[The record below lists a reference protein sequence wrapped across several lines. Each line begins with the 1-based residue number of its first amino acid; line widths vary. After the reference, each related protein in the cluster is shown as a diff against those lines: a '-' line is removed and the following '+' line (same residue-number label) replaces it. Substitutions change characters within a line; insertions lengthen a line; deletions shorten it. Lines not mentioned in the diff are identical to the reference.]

1 MTTNKRPNIPFL
13 KRRKTAR
20 RRKVKLKKL
29 NEVKKPYPF
38 DFPLTPPLPH
48 QPTPH
53 GTPNCP
59 SKKYNARA
67 MTIRPLKATDYAPP
81 FLRLLLLLLL
91 LLDVLGVRIDPKKKE
106 NPNPNPT
113 PTLNSF
119 SLLCVVPL
127 FAYSFINHR
136 HSPYHLFSFFWFLF
150 FFFFFFWFFWLFGF
164 LACCSSNLFFFCNAR
179 YSC

>member
-81 FLRLLLLLLL
+81 FLLLL

-106 NPNPNPT
+106 NPNPNPN
-113 PTLNSF
+113 PNAQF
-119 SLLCVVPL
+119 VFVALC
-127 FAYSFINHR
+127 R
-136 HSPYHLFSFFWFLF
+136 SPF
-150 FFFFFFWFFWLFGF
+150 
-164 LACCSSNLFFFCNAR
+164 R
-179 YSC
+179 V